1 MPPLRSILGVA
12 AAIALLGLGAVA
24 LWWLWPSSSE
34 QGDPA
39 HHSRASDPRVTYQGP
54 YANVRPEIS
63 YVGDAACAK
72 CHAEIAAA
80 YQQSAMGQSLQ
91 PIRAVAPHQRYDA
104 GSHNPFERFGYTF
117 HVERTG
123 ERVWHRQSRSG
134 PKGESLLDFRL
145 EAHYVIGA
153 GGRGRSY
160 LTDRDGYL
168 FQTAI
173 SWYTAKGI
181 WDLSP
186 GFDADLLPGRPVSG
200 ECLFCHANQAVPVPG
215 YRNRLA
221 EPATAGHAIGCERC
235 HGPGQLHVRKGNAPG
250 PDDLTIVNPRKLEPA
265 LREAVCQQCHLEGE
279 GRVTRRGRRL
289 DEYRPG
295 LPLESVLSVF
305 THADDSGEKLVT
317 HVEQMYLS
325 RCFRGSAG
333 PRQMG
338 CITCH
343 DPHRK
348 IAAMDRA
355 AFYRQRC
362 RQCHGDTDCHAPP
375 AARAARHDSCIDCH
389 MPRAG
394 VADITH
400 VASTDHRIIRPGKSP
415 PRSQGSGPLVAIVPR
430 AAAAGD
436 RELDRDRGIAEVE
449 AAELDRAGLERGLA
463 LLERANIDFPDDW
476 EALAVR
482 GTALLQLNRPQEAA
496 DVLHKVLGAQPRWE
510 TALAH
515 YAEACGAAGRETDAL
530 DAWRTAVELNP
541 WIATYRRGL
550 ASLLTRRGA
559 WQELGPQAAV
569 WLRLDPGNAAAH
581 KAWITALARTGRTGE
596 ARAALNRALA
606 LFPLNRGEL
615 EACMEDGGR

>member
-1 MPPLRSILGVA
+1 MRSFRLILGLA
-12 AAIALLGLGAVA
+12 AALALLCLGAVA
-24 LWWLWPSSSE
+24 LWGLWS
-34 QGDPA
+34 A
-39 HHSRASDPRVTYQGP
+39 SRERAELPQSHDADPRIAYLGP
-54 YANVRPEIS
+54 YANVHPDVS
-63 YVGDAACAK
+63 YVGDAACAE

-80 YQQSAMGQSLQ
+80 YKQSAMGLSVQ
-91 PIRAVAPHQRYDA
+91 PIRAVAPQQRYDA
-104 GSHNPFERFGYTF
+104 GSHNPFEQLGYTF
-117 HVERTG
+117 NVERTG

-134 PKGESLLDFRL
+134 ATRESLLDFRL
-145 EAHYVIGA
+145 EAHYAIGA

-173 SWYTAKGI
+173 SWYSAKGI

-200 ECLFCHANQAVPVPG
+200 ECLFCHANRAAPMPG

-221 EPATAGHAIGCERC
+221 EPAAAGRAIGCERC
-235 HGPGQLHVRKGNAPG
+235 HGPGALHVREGSALVPID
-250 PDDLTIVNPRKLEPA
+250 PTIVNPRKLEPA

-279 GRVTRRGRRL
+279 GRVVRRGRRL

-333 PRQMG
+333 SKQMG
-338 CITCH
+338 CISCH

-348 IAAMDRA
+348 IAATDRA
-355 AFYRQRC
+355 VFYRQRC
-362 RQCHGDTDCHAPP
+362 LQCHGETDCHAAPG
-375 AARAARHDSCIDCH
+375 ARAARQDGCIDCH
-389 MPRAG
+389 MPRAQ

-400 VASTDHRIIRPGKSP
+400 VASTDHRIIRPGKAP
-415 PRSQGSGPLVAIVPR
+415 PRSLGSGPLVAIVPR
-430 AAAAGD
+430 AAAVDD
-436 RELDRDRGIAEVE
+436 RELGRDRGIAEVE
-449 AAELDRAGLERGLA
+449 TAELDRAGLERGLT
-463 LLERANIDFPDDW
+463 LLERASSDFPDDW
-476 EALAVR
+476 EAMAAR
-482 GTALLQLNRPQEAA
+482 GAALLHLHRPREAA
-496 DVLHKVLGAQPRWE
+496 DVLRKVLAAQPRWE

-515 YAEACGAAGRETDAL
+515 CAEACAAAGTEADAI
-530 DAWRTAVELNP
+530 DAWRKAIELNP
-541 WIATYRRGL
+541 WIASYRGGL
-550 ASLLTRRGA
+550 ASLLIRRGA
-559 WQELGPQAAV
+559 WQELEPQAAA
-569 WLRLDPGNAAAH
+569 WLRLDPDNAAAH
-581 KAWITALARTGRTGE
+581 KAWITALVRLGRTGE
-596 ARAALNRALA
+596 GRAALNRALA